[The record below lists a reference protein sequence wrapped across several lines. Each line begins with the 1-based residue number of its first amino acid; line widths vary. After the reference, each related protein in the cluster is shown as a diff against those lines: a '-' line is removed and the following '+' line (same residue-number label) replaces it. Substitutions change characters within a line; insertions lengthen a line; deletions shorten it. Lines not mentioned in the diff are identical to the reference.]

1 MKNIHVFPSRIPG
14 KLGYIGESNQYHL
27 FSNGEN
33 PHDLFDNLA
42 TYKDMYITSE
52 NPIEVDDWCLSLSK
66 DAAYGEV
73 YRCWNVALINEE
85 DRKIVLT
92 TNKNLIQ
99 EGVQE
104 IGLTFLQWFISNSK
118 CESVGLVTQ
127 YKTSGGEWISYD
139 KDFWEEGGNKPNYIT
154 TRFLPIIL
162 KDSSNLILDELAE
175 QYALE
180 KQNVDTSK
188 YYIALEAF
196 KKGFEAHQKRSY
208 TYEEMKE
215 SFSRGHDSAR
225 LKGSYKSN
233 DSFEEDWEIWSNQF
247 KKEQS

>member
-1 MKNIHVFPSRIPG
+1 MKNIFILPAKSFKS
-14 KLGYIGESNQYHL
+14 KLAIYLNKEYTELHGVGELAFCKDDIGWSDFWRPQEL
-27 FSNGEN
+27 
-33 PHDLFDNLA
+33 
-42 TYKDMYITSE
+42 YITSE

-73 YRCWNVALINEE
+73 YRCWDVALINEE
-85 DRKIVLT
+85 DRKIALT

-104 IGLTFLQWFISNSK
+104 IDLTFLQWFISNSK

-180 KQNVDTSK
+180 KQNEDTSK

-215 SFSRGHDSAR
+215 
-225 LKGSYKSN
+225 
-233 DSFEEDWEIWSNQF
+233 
-247 KKEQS
+247 